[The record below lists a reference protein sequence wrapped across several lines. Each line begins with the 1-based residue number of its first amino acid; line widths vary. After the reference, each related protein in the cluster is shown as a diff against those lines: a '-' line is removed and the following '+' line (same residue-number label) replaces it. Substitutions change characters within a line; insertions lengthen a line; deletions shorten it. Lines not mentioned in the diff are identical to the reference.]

1 MEGGGTLSKIK
12 FNDSQNKNENKQ
24 FSKHFRKMAAIDY
37 FIFKIKSKGLY
48 QTETGG
54 KACKVSSPIDQFST
68 TAVYI
73 LAEILIFLRRPTQ
86 EKYFS
91 HRKCF
96 HPCKNTIFYN
106 SILKW
111 VEKHHVQL
119 IFAFLNEKV

>member
-73 LAEILIFLRRPTQ
+73 LAENP
-86 EKYFS
+86 YFS
-91 HRKCF
+91 PSPYPRKIF
-96 HPCKNTIFYN
+96 FLTENVFIPAKIPYFTIRY
-106 SILKW
+106 
-111 VEKHHVQL
+111 
-119 IFAFLNEKV
+119 